1 MQGLFSKTL
10 PGLLLHGLGEEW
22 VIAIPLPGAIERL
35 QKQISILHRF
45 EELFT
50 LGAPGDGVTE

>member
-1 MQGLFSKTL
+1 MHGLFSKTL
-10 PGLLLHGLGEEW
+10 PGLQLHGLSEEW
-22 VIAIPLPGAIERL
+22 VIAIPLPRAIESL

-50 LGAPGDGVTE
+50 LGTHGDGVTE